1 MDLDEC
7 NGNCDDEFDTC
18 MGKKPDCMYYDKLT
32 NKQCKNK
39 CKRNRSDCKN
49 VCAAATKCPAC
60 EDNDISGLGTPWCLM
75 NAVSATFCASAH
87 GANKCK
93 KTCDLCD

>member
-1 MDLDEC
+1 MDLEKC

-18 MGKKPDCMYYDKLT
+18 MDDKSGCIKAGNT
-32 NKQCKNK
+32 NRQCKKK

-49 VCAAATKCPAC
+49 ACAAATKCPAC
-60 EDNDISGLGTPWCLM
+60 EDNDISGFGTPWCVM
-75 NAVSATFCASAH
+75 NAVSATFCASAE
-87 GANKCK
+87 GAKKCK